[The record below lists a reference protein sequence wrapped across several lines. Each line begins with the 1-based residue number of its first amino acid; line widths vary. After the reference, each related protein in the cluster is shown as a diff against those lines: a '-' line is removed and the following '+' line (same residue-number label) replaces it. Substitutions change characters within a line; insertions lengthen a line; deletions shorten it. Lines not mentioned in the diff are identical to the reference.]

1 MRFKKI
7 LLFGIREAQLDSE
20 FWGRIDK
27 LTDEKV
33 FLAKDSSDIQKEI
46 TDTDCL
52 LVGFGVEV
60 NKDLL
65 NKAPKLKYIAVLATA
80 YGKIDASYA
89 KEKGIVVCNIPGYST
104 ESVAE
109 FVIATIL
116 ETLRDLET
124 GKQRGRDGKY
134 SEDGLKAKEIK
145 GKKFGVIG
153 LGNIGSRVAEIA
165 QGFGA
170 EVKYWSRNKKDAYEQ
185 KGIQFENIDTLLPSC
200 DFVSINLAQTK
211 ETEQFFDQKKID
223 SLKSG
228 SIIVNTA
235 PMDLIDINALADR
248 LAKNDITF
256 ILDHSD
262 EMSEEDLKKLS
273 QYKNCIIYPPMA
285 YITDEAR
292 IAKQEIFVSSIEKF
306 TEGSPINTVG

>member
-1 MRFKKI
+1 MKFKKI

-20 FWGRIDK
+20 FWSRIDN
-27 LTDEKV
+27 LTDKKV
-33 FLAKDSSDIQKEI
+33 FLPKDSADIEKELA
-46 TDTDCL
+46 DTDCL

-60 NKDLL
+60 GKDLIDKAL
-65 NKAPKLKYIAVLATA
+65 NLKYIAVLATA
-80 YGKIDASYA
+80 YGKIDCAYA
-89 KEKGIVVCNIPGYST
+89 KEKGVVVCNIPGYST

-109 FVIATIL
+109 FVIAAIL
-116 ETLRDLET
+116 ESLRDLET
-124 GKQRGRDGKY
+124 GKQRGRSGQY

-145 GKKFGVIG
+145 GKTFGVIG
-153 LGNIGSRVAEIA
+153 LGNIGGRVAEIA

-170 EVKYWSRNKKDAYEQ
+170 EVKYWSRNKKDAYQQ
-185 KGIQFENIDTLLPSC
+185 KGINFENLESLLPNC

-211 ETEQFFDQKKID
+211 DTERIFDQEKIN

-228 SIIVNTA
+228 AIVINTA

-248 LAKNDITF
+248 LAKNDLTF

-262 EMSEEDLKKLS
+262 EMNEEDLKNLS

-292 IAKQEIFVSSIEKF
+292 IAKQEIFVSNIEKF
-306 TEGSPINTVG
+306 LEGSPINFVN